1 MESGG
6 QPTVGGKAVE
16 VPSEPGGQ
24 PTVLRPIATT
34 ASTESLLKYGSLIL
48 RTITFVFSL
57 ISLAVMA
64 SNKGFNTTI
73 KGFSYVLAACV
84 ISVVYT
90 LLQNLRRF
98 NYLSTGNLLLQASA
112 SNLVDFLG
120 DQIVAYLLLSSASA
134 AAPSIELM
142 RGLEKS
148 LKSLGVN
155 GKASSVSSAS
165 TAMAFL
171 AFFPLALSA
180 LISGYKLST
189 KTYV

>member
-1 MESGG
+1 
-6 QPTVGGKAVE
+6 
-16 VPSEPGGQ
+16 
-24 PTVLRPIATT
+24 
-34 ASTESLLKYGSLIL
+34 
-48 RTITFVFSL
+48 
-57 ISLAVMA
+57 MA
-64 SNKGFNTTI
+64 SKKGFNTTI

-84 ISVVYT
+84 ISAVYT
-90 LLQNLRRF
+90 LLQNLRHF
-98 NYLSTGNLLLQASA
+98 NYLSTGNLLLEACA

-134 AAPSIELM
+134 ATPSIELI

-148 LKSLGVN
+148 FKSFGATTK
-155 GKASSVSSAS
+155 GSSVSSAS

-180 LISGYKLST
+180 MISGYKLST

>member
-6 QPTVGGKAVE
+6 QATVGGNAVE
-16 VPSEPGGQ
+16 VPEPGGQ

-48 RTITFVFSL
+48 RTATFVFSL
-57 ISLAVMA
+57 ISMAVMA

-90 LLQNLRRF
+90 LLQNLRHF
-98 NYLSTGNLLLQASA
+98 NYLSTGNLLLPACA

-134 AAPSIELM
+134 AAPNIELI
-142 RGLEKS
+142 RGFEKA
-148 LKSLGVN
+148 LKSLGATTK
-155 GKASSVSSAS
+155 GSTVSSAS

-180 LISGYKLST
+180 MISGYKLST

>member
-6 QPTVGGKAVE
+6 QATVGGKAAE
-16 VPSEPGGQ
+16 VPSKPGGQ
-24 PTVLRPIATT
+24 PTLLRPIGTT
-34 ASTESLLKYGSLIL
+34 ASTEI
-48 RTITFVFSL
+48 
-57 ISLAVMA
+57 MA
-64 SNKGFNTTI
+64 SKKGFNTTI

-84 ISVVYT
+84 ISAVYT
-90 LLQNLRRF
+90 LLQNLRHF
-98 NYLSTGNLLLQASA
+98 NYLSTGNLLLEACA

-134 AAPSIELM
+134 ATPSIELI

-148 LKSLGVN
+148 FKSFGATTK
-155 GKASSVSSAS
+155 GSSVSSAS

-180 LISGYKLST
+180 MISGYKLST